1 MRRCNWIWGLA
12 SFIAWGHAAAF
23 ELVTPQ
29 EMRASEAATAVYWP
43 KSNVSPEAPRIE
55 LIRPNLATPVNS
67 PTSIDLRFRA
77 APGSQIR
84 PESFRVLYGRL
95 RVDITQRVVQNT
107 QISSE
112 GLSVSEASLPKG
124 QHRLLLSIED
134 TQNRTGQSQL
144 DLHIQ

>member
-1 MRRCNWIWGLA
+1 MRRFSWIWGLTG
-12 SFIAWGHAAAF
+12 FIAWGYAAAF

-29 EMRASEAATAVYWP
+29 EMRDSEAATAVYWP
-43 KSNVSPEAPRIE
+43 KSSVTSEAPKIE
-55 LIRPNLATPVNS
+55 LIRPNLATAVNS
-67 PTSIDLRFRA
+67 PTSIDIRFRA

-95 RVDITQRVVQNT
+95 RIDITQRVVQNT
-107 QISSE
+107 QMSPE
-112 GLSVSEASLPKG
+112 GLKVSEASLPKG

-134 TQNRTGQSQL
+134 TQNRTGQNQL